1 MGLIAIP
8 KRSRLL
14 VSLRPCPGQ
23 ANITQTV
30 STNVWML
37 TCLRLLFYSQMGRMT
52 LRNASWWNWPLST
65 ERTATLPNQPPPRLV
80 AVSRPPLVS
89 PAPLGQRP
97 LAIHASSVCAVLIAL
112 RFFFSPFLSLGCL
125 CLILHYGVF
134 FLWLKDIISS
144 TPWRRP
150 LPMEWGT
157 CSCSSHCMIEA
168 FYNHPVTIYLSF
180 VYYYNTA
187 EKKILC
193 THIDTVNLTK
203 IMMEKNDAGYA
214 NLAVI

>member
-1 MGLIAIP
+1 MELAIINGTYRDTSKP
-8 KRSRLL
+8 ATSQAG
-14 VSLRPCPGQ
+14 SGQ
-23 ANITQTV
+23 SS
-30 STNVWML
+30 ST
-37 TCLRLLFYSQMGRMT
+37 RK
-52 LRNASWWNWPLST
+52 
-65 ERTATLPNQPPPRLV
+65 
-80 AVSRPPLVS
+80 SRPPRATPTRHPRQFCVC
-89 PAPLGQRP
+89 
-97 LAIHASSVCAVLIAL
+97 SVNSFTL
-112 RFFFSPFLSLGCL
+112 FFFSPFLSLGCL

-193 THIDTVNLTK
+193 THIDTIKLTK
-203 IMMEKNDAGYA
+203 IMMEKNDVEYA